1 MYQFLYD
8 EVVPGTSRLTAK
20 FSGELEEYNELL
32 TTARKQMEGENF
44 TRMLL
49 YLNLPVES
57 KETYDF
63 LSAIYE
69 ETGKYYDNSRV
80 YLVGESS
87 NALDLSS
94 TFTRITS

>member
-8 EVVPGTSRLTAK
+8 EVVQGHVP
-20 FSGELEEYNELL
+20 FDGELMEDLEEYYKLL
-32 TTARKQMEGENF
+32 STARKQMEGENF

-69 ETGKYYDNSRV
+69 ETGKYYDISRV

-87 NALDLSS
+87 NAWICLQLSPK
-94 TFTRITS
+94 ITL